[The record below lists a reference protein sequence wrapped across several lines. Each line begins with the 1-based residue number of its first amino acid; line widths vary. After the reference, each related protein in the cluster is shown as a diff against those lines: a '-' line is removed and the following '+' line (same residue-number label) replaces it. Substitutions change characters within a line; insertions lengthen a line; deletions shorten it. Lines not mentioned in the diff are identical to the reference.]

1 MGKSLSKFNWDRWLI
16 CYGLVFLALHLFN
29 VVTPSVYCGLS
40 LVLLC
45 MQGAIS
51 NFRREKQQQIKQVK
65 LALQNTAAHYG
76 RAVVTGANM
85 FFGWF
90 ASGELDNSGLF
101 EALKRHKDKCKE
113 DEELRRAFCESYRI
127 ETELRQPSAMDKM
140 ARDGLMG
147 GHIGVSAE
155 QAMAGLSNIKQVGLS
170 AQQSQALSSGCR
182 NHYDFMKR

>member
-1 MGKSLSKFNWDRWLI
+1 MMKPVQKFNWNRWLI
-16 CYGLVFLALHLFN
+16 FYGLCFLALYWFN
-29 VVTPSVYCGLS
+29 MVAPGVYCGLS
-40 LVLLC
+40 LALLC
-45 MQGAIS
+45 VQGAIS